1 MSSFIKIYCI
11 IFYGCFV
18 MNDAEEKKILTK
30 YVLTSLFALLM
41 MSLIAFIAILMIAL
55 SRPVAS
61 PNTDTNKKSY
71 KFDLTTNVLDSTSG
85 LDANDNFVYVSPK
98 EDVYYI
104 SVTFASNE
112 NAGIG
117 SYVDKDYLFHSY
129 GGTINELTITFEI
142 FDKETEQPFN
152 NYSDL
157 SISISQGNKANNYPL
172 YNYQLNDNVIT
183 YSSSEEIYVYS
194 LSVGFMAWY
203 KVY

>member
-1 MSSFIKIYCI
+1 
-11 IFYGCFV
+11 

-194 LSVGFMAWY
+194 LSVGFMA
-203 KVY
+203 